1 MENNAKPL
9 HQKDS
14 FWEENITQY
23 FRKKDYANS
32 LPNALL
38 YLDQLKVRL
47 PDVYENLT
55 ASDYANIYHTIAAS
69 AYSLLEKCN
78 DKDEQNWQ
86 YFFDFL
92 TRYIEVIKKLN
103 DKSSLNSAYPEAL
116 LKNVLD
122 LFINFEPDQLDAQ
135 AKYWVSEMI
144 TAWDDKLALSV
155 LLKKVFDERMDFK
168 HKDGMTYTRILAELY
183 LELAAGFGERYRS
196 ERATVMNILSD
207 LTYFEGKE
215 NSEDKALEWIEES
228 LKLNPNDEFAKRRK
242 KNIHDSLVTKEQIRR
257 FNHDANNEIGGMTS
271 NLKKLQNLLESVSIS
286 PQCLDYLQR
295 INNGMQRMAAVRRF
309 VQEQQPEFKSI
320 DIVSAIIKPLT
331 DGYKERIKT
340 IRINPETPLD
350 WEVDEDY
357 LRLAMSNLMKNSAEA
372 FERKQITPQQR
383 QLDIILKP
391 SPTQLEIIFRDN
403 AGGIDDKLRGRI
415 FEPYT
420 SSKGVQKDTGLG
432 LSNARS
438 EIELMKGSLQ
448 LASKQPE
455 NGTEFIINLTQ

>member
-1 MENNAKPL
+1 MENNTKTL
-9 HQKDS
+9 SEKDPRWRS
-14 FWEENITQY
+14 EVLTFFTKSNYQEALPRVLRYLEELENECPDIWTE
-23 FRKKDYANS
+23 
-32 LPNALL
+32 
-38 YLDQLKVRL
+38 KV
-47 PDVYENLT
+47 P
-55 ASDYANIYHTIAAS
+55 SDFATIYYTIAAS
-69 AYSLLEKCN
+69 AYGILDNLNDNNEECWHIFFDHFTKYIETIKNSDKKGLYPKNAETLLE
-78 DKDEQNWQ
+78 D
-86 YFFDFL
+86 
-92 TRYIEVIKKLN
+92 
-103 DKSSLNSAYPEAL
+103 A
-116 LKNVLD
+116 LD
-122 LFINFEPDQLDAQ
+122 LLIRFQPEQLDAQ
-135 AKYWVSEMI
+135 AKHRVSQMLA
-144 TAWDDKLALSV
+144 AWDDKLALSV

-168 HKDGMTYTRILAELY
+168 HKDGMTYTRILAVLY
-183 LELAAGFGERYRS
+183 LELAEGFGERYRS

-228 LKLNPNDEFAKRRK
+228 LKLNPNDEFAKGRK

-271 NLKKLQNLLESVSIS
+271 NLKKLQSLLESASIS

-309 VQEQQPEFKSI
+309 VRKQQPEFKSI

-331 DGYKERIKT
+331 DSYKERIKI

-357 LRLAMSNLMKNSAEA
+357 LRLAISNLMKNSAEA
-372 FERKQITPQQR
+372 FERKQITPQHR

-391 SPTQLEIIFRDN
+391 SPTRLEIIFRDN

-420 SSKGVQKDTGLG
+420 SSKGVQKNTGLG

-448 LASKQPE
+448 LASEQPE

>member
-1 MENNAKPL
+1 MENNTKPL
-9 HQKDS
+9 NQKDS
-14 FWEENITQY
+14 LWNTNVISY
-23 FRKKDYANS
+23 FRKHHYADS
-32 LPNALL
+32 LREALL
-38 YLDQLKVRL
+38 YLNQLKVRS
-47 PDVYENLT
+47 PDIFENLT
-55 ASDYANIYHTIAAS
+55 ASDFATVYYTIAAS
-69 AYSLLEKCN
+69 AYGLLEKSS
-78 DKDEQNWQ
+78 DKDEQSCKI
-86 YFFDFL
+86 FFDYY
-92 TRYIEVIKKLN
+92 TKYVEIIKNPVEKDLQPTQA
-103 DKSSLNSAYPEAL
+103 KAL
-116 LKNVLD
+116 LENALD
-122 LFINFEPDQLDAQ
+122 LLINFQPDQLATQ
-135 AKYWVSEMI
+135 AKYWVSQMMA
-144 TAWDDKLALSV
+144 AWDDKLALSV

-168 HKDGMTYTRILAELY
+168 HEKGMDYTRTLAEIY
-183 LELAAGFGERYRS
+183 LELAKDYGDRYQS
-196 ERATVMNILSD
+196 ERAAVMNILSD

-228 LKLNPNDEFAKRRK
+228 LKLNPDDEFAKRRK

-271 NLKKLQNLLESVSIS
+271 NLKKLQNLLESASIS
-286 PQCLDYLQR
+286 PQCLYYLQK

-309 VQEQQPEFKSI
+309 VQEQQPEFKAI

-331 DGYKERIKT
+331 DSYKERIKT
-340 IRINPETPLD
+340 IQINPETPFD

-357 LRLAMSNLMKNSAEA
+357 LRLALSNLIKNSAEA
-372 FERKQITPQQR
+372 FERKQITPENR

-391 SPTQLEIIFRDN
+391 SSTQLEIIFRDN
-403 AGGIDDKLRGRI
+403 AGGIDEKLRAHI

-455 NGTEFIINLTQ
+455 NGTEFIIHLTQ